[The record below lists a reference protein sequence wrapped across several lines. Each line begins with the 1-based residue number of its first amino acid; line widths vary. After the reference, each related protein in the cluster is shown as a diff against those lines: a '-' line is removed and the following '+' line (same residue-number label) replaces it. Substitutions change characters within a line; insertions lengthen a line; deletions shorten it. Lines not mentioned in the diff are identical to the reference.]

1 MPVLRLIW
9 PLLLAACSLPALA
22 QQVSPSPTD
31 DPLQRKPAV
40 DDIVHVTLGGR
51 VKVGDITDMRGTL
64 KLRPVIGLRYGR
76 WRFGVGDASDWL
88 RFSGYRKE
96 ATLSY
101 DWLDSQ
107 RASLRL
113 SLRVHNLATGE
124 GVDAFE
130 AGRHTLRGR
139 AQFNYALTSRWSL
152 GGELTHDLLDRGD
165 GQTLGAGASYR
176 WPLDPRRS
184 IYFNGGVTWGSA
196 RHWQSAYAPSGAAA
210 ATLGPGLGALGLGSS
225 YRHTLGPRWAWYASL
240 GAARAIAGPARIAG
254 SGFTWS
260 SQVGVLYFLR

>member
-1 MPVLRLIW
+1 
-9 PLLLAACSLPALA
+9 
-22 QQVSPSPTD
+22 
-31 DPLQRKPAV
+31 
-40 DDIVHVTLGGR
+40 VHVTLGGR
-51 VKVGDITDMRGTL
+51 VKVADVTDMRGTL

-176 WPLDPRRS
+176 WPLDPRRA

-196 RHWQSAYAPSGAAA
+196 RHWTHWRHPWPSGRASSPGWCPRACRWSARSPPCPTKADDERQRHLVAALRAEVNA
-210 ATLGPGLGALGLGSS
+210 APPL
-225 YRHTLGPRWAWYASL
+225 
-240 GAARAIAGPARIAG
+240 PARWRSTRA
-254 SGFTWS
+254 S
-260 SQVGVLYFLR
+260 SPTSTAP